1 VYTRQLHGR
10 YGEVNNFHSQFTLYC
25 VTAFHR
31 LRERGVKYIILG
43 DSYDNYKALPQ
54 INHIR
59 LRTDIPKERNGQLK
73 PQRKLAL
80 GLHNIRQY
88 HSLPVLT
95 SQTIQGLFI
104 PQHTSDT
111 EA

>member
-1 VYTRQLHGR
+1 MDAVVDLATSIPILPSLS
-10 YGEVNNFHSQFTLYC
+10 VTTFHPLK
-25 VTAFHR
+25 
-31 LRERGVKYIILG
+31 ERGVKCIILG
-43 DSYDNYKALPQ
+43 DSYNNYKALPQ

-59 LRTDIPKERNGQLK
+59 LHTYIHKKLNGQLK
-73 PQRKLAL
+73 RQRKLAL
-80 GLHNIRQY
+80 GLHTVRQY
-88 HSLPVLT
+88 RGLPVLT